1 VASGQGDDRNN
12 GDKFAHWVPIVHF
25 GRVQRKGARS
35 TVNEGFRV
43 HTRWIAGLIAV
54 MVGPMA
60 LAAQHH
66 NSFEAAARDQLRQG
80 GASWLAIGFTIQ
92 GGVRTAVL
100 NAHEADTLSF
110 RMSADSQY
118 VIQGQCDRDCGD
130 IDLAVHDSTGA
141 LIGSDV
147 TNDNH
152 PWVTLAPKATGT
164 YSLRVVMVSCS
175 AEPCYYAIQE
185 LSRPAPPLKP

>member
-1 VASGQGDDRNN
+1 VTSGKGGDRQS

-25 GRVQRKGARS
+25 GQVLRKGTRS
-35 TVNEGFRV
+35 TTNEGYRV
-43 HTRWIAGLIAV
+43 RTRWVAGLIAM
-54 MVGPMA
+54 MVVPIA
-60 LAAQHH
+60 LAAQRH
-66 NSFEAAARDQLRQG
+66 NSFETVAKDQLRQG
-80 GASWLAIGFTIQ
+80 GASWLAIGFAIQ
-92 GGVRTAVL
+92 GDVRTAVL
-100 NAHEADTLSF
+100 NAHEADTLTF
-110 RMSADSQY
+110 RLSADSQY

-130 IDLAVHDSTGA
+130 IDLAVHDSGGA
-141 LIGSDV
+141 LIASDV

-185 LSRPAPPLKP
+185 LSRPAPPLKH